1 MSFLG
6 YTPLGDDDHSLFSI
20 NLSHLD
26 RGWNQVSKWSSGSH
40 ETIGKDVIIQKV
52 GARFISSTNQKNSQG
67 IYQVRILLSSLGRSI
82 SQI

>member
-52 GARFISSTNQKNSQG
+52 GARF
-67 IYQVRILLSSLGRSI
+67 YQPKKFPGYLSSLGRSI